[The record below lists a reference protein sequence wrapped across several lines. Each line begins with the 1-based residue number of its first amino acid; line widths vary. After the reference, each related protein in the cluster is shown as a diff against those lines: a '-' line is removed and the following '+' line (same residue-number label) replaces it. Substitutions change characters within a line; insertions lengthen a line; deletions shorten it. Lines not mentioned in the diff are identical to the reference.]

1 MKCTQAMD
9 TGAYVLG
16 ALAPTERESYEAHLA
31 KCPECRHE
39 VAQLAVL
46 PGLLARLEPGVAE
59 TIAREGRAATEV
71 APPDTLLVN
80 TLQEMKARRT
90 AQRRRRRWQAV
101 GALVAAGCLAA
112 GVTVVVDNLDD
123 RRPSSVSDPVVT
135 MAHMRSLAP
144 QVPIQADVALVPVSG
159 GTQVWMHC
167 WYDPSSH
174 NPERWTFRLVAI
186 TSPGGDE
193 RELTYWQSGDGDDV
207 MMKKFTNV
215 PAPEITRLE
224 VRFQTMTVLEY
235 EPT

>member
-1 MKCTQAMD
+1 MRCTQAMD

-16 ALAPTERESYEAHLA
+16 ALTPAERDSYEAHLA
-31 KCPECRHE
+31 KCAECRHE

-59 TIAREGRAATEV
+59 TIARDGRAATET
-71 APPDTLLVN
+71 APPDTLLN
-80 TLQEMKARRT
+80 KTLQAMKARRT
-90 AQRRRRRWQAV
+90 AQRRRRRWQVV
-101 GALVAAGCLAA
+101 GALAAAGCLAA
-112 GVTVVVDNLDD
+112 GATVAVDILGD
-123 RRPSSVSDPVVT
+123 RRPPASEPVVS

-144 QVPIQADVALVPVSG
+144 QVPIQADVAVVPVNG

-167 WYDPSSH
+167 WYDPAQHSA
-174 NPERWTFRLVAI
+174 ERWTFRLVAI

-207 MMKKFTNV
+207 MMKKFTNI

-224 VRFQTMTVLEY
+224 VRFQTMTVLAY